1 MVTVMIFNDPRELE
15 VYLKKLK
22 KNNRIDLKDM
32 IVTHSHTTHQH
43 ENISDSMRL
52 FGTYTVIHA

>member
-1 MVTVMIFNDPRELE
+1 MIFHDPRELE

-52 FGTYTVIHA
+52 FGTYTVIHP